1 MILRI
6 SCIVIGYVFGLFQTS
21 YIYGKMKGIDIR
33 EHGSG
38 NAGST
43 NMLRTMGTKAGLISF
58 FGDVMKTILAV
69 LVCLAIFYR
78 PEVNP
83 EMLQLIKLYAAG
95 GAILGHNFPFYLGFK
110 GGKGIACTAGMI
122 ITLDPFM
129 VICGIILFFSIFFAT
144 HYVSLGSVC
153 MYIAFFIGTVIMG
166 AFNLGCFKSVTPA
179 IAVECDILVGLL
191 TFMALFRHRNN
202 IVRLINH
209 TEKKVYLK
217 QKGELS

>member
-6 SCIVIGYVFGLFQTS
+6 SCIMIGYIFGLFQTS
-21 YIYGKMKGIDIR
+21 YIYGKLHGIDIR

-58 FGDVMKTILAV
+58 FGDVLKTILAV

-83 EMLQLIKLYAAG
+83 EMLQLIKLYAAAG
-95 GAILGHNFPFYLGFK
+95 TILGHNFPFYLSFK

-129 VICGIILFFSIFFAT
+129 VLCGIILFFSIFFAT
-144 HYVSLGSVC
+144 HYVSLGSIC

-166 AFNLGCFKSVTPA
+166 AFNLGCFKSVTPE
-179 IAVECDILVGLL
+179 IAMECDIIVGLL
-191 TFMALFRHRNN
+191 TIMALFRHRNN

>member
-6 SCIVIGYVFGLFQTS
+6 SCIMIGYIFGLFQTS
-21 YIYGKMKGIDIR
+21 YIYGKLHGIDIR

-58 FGDVMKTILAV
+58 FGDVLKTILAV

-83 EMLQLIKLYAAG
+83 EMLQLIKLYAAAG
-95 GAILGHNFPFYLGFK
+95 TILGHNFPFYLGFK

-144 HYVSLGSVC
+144 HYVSLGSIC

-166 AFNLGCFKSVTPA
+166 AFNLGCFKSVTPE
-179 IAVECDILVGLL
+179 IAMECDIIVGLL
-191 TFMALFRHRNN
+191 TIMALFRHRNN